1 MGIIII
7 FGDMII
13 YIIIAVDVLFIFV
26 LSLGVTINFFVSVI
40 VKAVITIIVKL
51 AMMDLLNSLV
61 HSYTRFLYT
70 VSNSW
75 RRSQSTICRITSKK
89 YLCQCLITTD
99 KVYGRKWILKVFQVM
114 MWISIMDDSFLKK
127 HDGILCIFTI

>member
-13 YIIIAVDVLFIFV
+13 NIIIAVDVLFIFV
-26 LSLGVTINFFVSVI
+26 LSIGVTINFFVSVI
-40 VKAVITIIVKL
+40 VKAVVTIIVKI

-75 RRSQSTICRITSKK
+75 RRSQSTICRITSKNLPLSVLN
-89 YLCQCLITTD
+89 YN
-99 KVYGRKWILKVFQVM
+99 
-114 MWISIMDDSFLKK
+114 
-127 HDGILCIFTI
+127 

>member
-13 YIIIAVDVLFIFV
+13 NIIIAVDVLFIFV

-89 YLCQCLITTD
+89 YLYQCLITTD